1 MTEHKRSEKERK
13 EIMKGHI
20 CICIKKRGSNPMRST
35 TLHVCVSSQIPPTAE
50 DKTKFEFFTK
60 GFTKVVIFSFIS
72 CSLALNLSSNHLYIE
87 GRTFIHFH
95 FFLAHTHKEP
105 IFIWT
110 TSLYLHITYAYL
122 LTPHEV
128 YFSSFLFL

>member
-95 FFLAHTHKEP
+95 FSFSQTKYGSLFFFFVLFHLSVTKISRNKECK
-105 IFIWT
+105 
-110 TSLYLHITYAYL
+110 
-122 LTPHEV
+122 TPTP
-128 YFSSFLFL
+128 L